1 MKPRRKLNLLGI
13 PIRITF
19 GLFYPLV
26 LLSVL
31 YVCIFLY
38 GNSRDLSQRVE
49 SMLADVLPGS
59 IRITEIRLDPSLL
72 QVRVFG
78 AELVGLD
85 GETII
90 SVNEVVGSL
99 DLSSTITG
107 QIALDRVDAIGGEV
121 LIYFDGKGELSL
133 LEAVTEPREYD
144 PRDEDEPGVDMILGG
159 ITVEDTDVLVHRGDM
174 SLLFEGVRARRGR
187 VSLINDVLTITADG
201 YVPSGRVI
209 LLPELLELADP
220 RTTFTLREYRNRRRL
235 DPWAGARETLETRYG
250 DDYGALTF
258 TLGSVAIDDFVMIDD
273 LLSANEVRGGI
284 GGGQIRIGGWMN
296 IEPIDKLAEIEYEAQ
311 GRLDL
316 PMDSPMISY
325 FAEDTVVGSD
335 DTAVANLDFDIAG
348 SLEIIGGE
356 FSVDINDINAIGV
369 PLDRL
374 AVSATSAPGEAF
386 IVSGGELIAE
396 RDDGTIEG
404 RGFFDPADGTY
415 SFDLW
420 LNEMPSEAL
429 LGAVV
434 DEEETDDF
442 AGWISSTPSQYA
454 AGGSVGLQLSGDLD
468 AKTLTSLLESRLGGS
483 QADLL
488 VADIA
493 RLSWEAGPY
502 ATQPVDSA
510 SIEGSIR
517 LAASGIVE
525 LSGPGAGGR
534 FVAKLGS
541 DEFQFDGQVDLVTE
555 RFEGLGVV
563 GSARSL
569 RRLADLDGFDAG
581 IEANLTLVGAF
592 ADPKIRVNRLELDR
606 LALDGVEIGSI
617 RTSVDL
623 ENIGTSPSLRGG
635 HASVLDVE
643 VAGFEATSIEADYD
657 FDGQRLD
664 LSNTRIE
671 AAAGRID
678 VEGQVTLFEGDTAL
692 DNPRL
697 SLSVESD
704 GLDINVLLPGQ
715 PIEGSIGI
723 DANVRGTVNRPRVEG
738 EFEANDVGVFNEAID
753 EASGHIEYGP
763 QGVSVTNLEVYS
775 EGATATGEIHLDR
788 DFDIDSG
795 SLQLTDLSL
804 SHVRSLED
812 LGIGLEGFV
821 DLWITISREST
832 EPIAPGLE
840 HLLPNPGV
848 PDVEGTLLV
857 EGFHVDGDDYGSIAL
872 TADTYGDQVVAVG
885 QIARFLD
892 TEVTIPLV
900 GSDPLAIRGDFGHVP
915 LVDIVPSLE
924 GLVSSGEAR
933 DGEFELFYDLESGDI
948 SSFLELGAVQLLTR
962 GREFGTSGPVRINY
976 VAGYDEAGE
985 STHVV
990 TVPQLGFGTGDSVLT
1005 LDGQLRNF
1013 SELEMSLVGEAD
1025 MSLATLFSDTIADAA
1040 GFAEVD
1046 LTIGGTLDLPA
1057 PAGSVTFSD
1066 AELTVRG
1073 LGDSL
1078 ILDQGLVQLEPEPGG
1093 ILTVRVPVEN
1103 RIIGSVFEGAFSLDG
1118 AVRLESF
1125 VPQSLE
1131 LTLDAN
1137 NVTYRVPQELNVTL
1151 NRADLSLF
1159 GFGLADPEPAFFLS
1173 GNVFVEEALYF
1184 KDIGNITGA
1193 VGSALV
1199 GLFDREIQS
1208 YEQPIWESNPL
1219 LGAMQFDL
1227 GIQARDG
1234 VFVRNEA
1241 FGADVEAE
1249 MQVNLQLRGTLERPE
1264 LTGDIQILEGEV
1276 NFQNRI
1282 FTIRDCT
1289 VLFQGRT
1296 DAAGVP
1302 VPYVDSCV
1310 AEASIARQA
1319 QRQTRRGGTSEAG
1332 ETLAESQEE
1341 ELEPYIIQVT
1351 AEGYLDDVELRFD
1364 SVNYALVQ
1372 ADIVSLI
1379 FLGVTVDEVGTQAAG
1394 EPSLDLVVRQLVALI
1409 EAPLEERLP
1418 FDELSLS
1425 PTVSGATTVYIS
1437 QRLGDQWS
1445 YAIETTVFGAEE
1457 DGGRGALQY
1466 RITDPIILELSL
1478 QNTETVEVDTRLR
1491 FRFELD

>member
-19 GLFYPLV
+19 GVFYPLV

-49 SMLADVLPGS
+49 GLLADVLPGS
-59 IRITEIRLDPSLL
+59 IQIAELRLDPSLL

-78 AELVGLD
+78 AELLGIE

-90 SVNEVVGSL
+90 SVSEVVGSL

-107 QIALDRVDAIGGEV
+107 QVAFDRVEAIGGEV

-144 PRDEDEPGVDMILGG
+144 PRIDDGPGVDLILGG

-174 SLLFEGVRARRGR
+174 SLLFEGVRARHGR

-201 YVPSGRVI
+201 YVPSGRVV

-220 RTTFTLREYRNRRRL
+220 RTTFTLREYRNSRRL
-235 DPWAGARETLETRYG
+235 DPWAGAREPLETRYG

-258 TLGSVAIDDFVMIDD
+258 PLTSVSIRDFVMIED
-273 LLSANEVRGGI
+273 LLAVDEVRGGI
-284 GGGQIRIGGWMN
+284 AGGQIQIGGWLN
-296 IEPIDKLAEIEYEAQ
+296 IEPIDKLAEIEYEAD
-311 GRLDL
+311 GTLDL
-316 PMDSPMISY
+316 PLTSPLISY
-325 FAEDTVVGSD
+325 FAEDKVVGSD
-335 DTAVANLDFDIAG
+335 ERAIASLEYEIEG
-348 SLEIIGGE
+348 SLEVIGGE
-356 FSVDINDINAIGV
+356 VSVEMSHVNTIGV
-369 PLDRL
+369 PFDRL
-374 AVSATSAPGEAF
+374 AVAATTAPGEAY
-386 IVSGGELIAE
+386 IVSGGELVAE
-396 RDDGTIEG
+396 RDGGTIEG
-404 RGFFDPADGTY
+404 RGFFDASDGTY
-415 SFDLW
+415 SLDLW
-420 LNEMPSEAL
+420 LDDMPSEAL

-434 DEEETDDF
+434 EESETDDF
-442 AGWISSTPSQYA
+442 AGWISTSPSGYS
-454 AGGSVGLQLSGDLD
+454 AGGSVGLHLSGDLD

-483 QADLL
+483 QANLL
-488 VADIA
+488 VADIG
-493 RLSWEAGPY
+493 RLSWEAGPF
-502 ATQPVDSA
+502 AAQPVDSA
-510 SIEGSIR
+510 SLEGSIR

-525 LSGPGAGGR
+525 LTGPGTGNR
-534 FVAKLGS
+534 LVAKLGS
-541 DEFQFDGQVDLVTE
+541 DEFQFDGQADLVTE

-563 GSARSL
+563 GSVRSL
-569 RRLADLDGFDAG
+569 RRLVDLDGFDAG
-581 IEANLTLVGAF
+581 IDATLTLFGPF
-592 ADPKIRVNRLELDR
+592 ADPKIRVNRLELNR
-606 LALDGVEIGSI
+606 LDIAGVDIGSI
-617 RTSVDL
+617 RTSVDVEDIASTPL
-623 ENIGTSPSLRGG
+623 LHGG
-635 HASVLDVE
+635 HASVTDVR
-643 VAGFEATSIEADYD
+643 VAGFDAASIEADYD
-657 FDGQRLD
+657 FDGQRLS

-671 AAAGRID
+671 AGAGRLD
-678 VEGQVTLFEGDTAL
+678 VDGQVTLFEGDTAL

-723 DANVRGTVNRPRVEG
+723 DATVRGTVDRPRIEG

-763 QGVSVTNLEVYS
+763 EGVSVTNLAVFS

-788 DFDIDSG
+788 DFDIHSG
-795 SLQLTDLSL
+795 SLQLLDLSL
-804 SHVRSLED
+804 SHVRTLED
-812 LGIGLEGFV
+812 LGLDLEGLV
-821 DLWITISREST
+821 DLWVTISRQDVL
-832 EPIAPGLE
+832 PIAPGLE
-840 HLLPNPGV
+840 HLLPNPGI

-857 EGFHVDGDDYGSIAL
+857 EGFHVNGDDYGSIAL
-872 TADTYGDQVVAVG
+872 TADTYGDSVIAVG
-885 QIARFLD
+885 QVARFLD
-892 TEVTIPLV
+892 TRVTIPLV
-900 GSDPLAIRGDFGHVP
+900 SGDPIVIRGDFGQVP

-924 GLVSSGEAR
+924 GLVSSGEAS

-948 SSFLELGAVQLLTR
+948 SSFLELGAVQVMTQ
-962 GREFGTSGPVRINY
+962 GREFGTSGPLRINY
-976 VAGYDEAGE
+976 VAGYDEQGE
-985 STHVV
+985 STHLV
-990 TVPQLGFGTGDSVLT
+990 TIPQMGFGTGDSVLT

-1040 GFAEVD
+1040 GFAEFD
-1046 LTIGGTLDLPA
+1046 LTIGGTVDVPA
-1057 PAGSVTFSD
+1057 PAGSVTLSD

-1078 ILDQGLVQLEPEPGG
+1078 ILDQGVVLLEPEPGG
-1093 ILTVRVPVEN
+1093 ILTVRVPNEN
-1103 RIIGSVFEGAFSLDG
+1103 RIVGSVFEGAFSLDG

-1131 LTLDAN
+1131 LALDAN
-1137 NVTYRVPQELNVTL
+1137 NVTYRVPQELSVTL

-1159 GFGLADPEPAFFLS
+1159 GFGLADPEPGFFLS
-1173 GNVFVEEALYF
+1173 GNVFIEEALYF

-1193 VGSALV
+1193 VSSALV
-1199 GLFDREIQS
+1199 GLFDREVQS
-1208 YEQPIWESNPL
+1208 YERPIWESNPL

-1249 MQVNLQLRGTLERPE
+1249 MQVNLQLRGTLVRPE

-1319 QRQTRRGGTSEAG
+1319 QRQQRRAGTSEAG

-1379 FLGVTVDEVGTQAAG
+1379 FLGVTVDEVGSQAAG